1 MKRKDFIKKS
11 LMTGAAAAVAGTV
24 VAHNEES
31 TKIMDQ
37 VGFNHLPNS
46 EKTTMNSVYHPADT
60 RGHANHGWLD
70 AHHSFSFANYYN
82 PERMN
87 FGVLR
92 VLNDD
97 RISGGG
103 GFPTHPHQEM
113 EIITIPME
121 GAVEHKDSIGNTGT
135 INAGDVQVMSA
146 GKGIKHSEFNANA
159 DSDLKLLQIWMFPN
173 KEKVE
178 PRYDQISLDT
188 SKMKNKFLQVL
199 SPNAEDEGVWVH
211 QNAWFNLGEFD
222 KETTEKYTIQSS
234 TNGLYIFIMEGGAAI
249 NGQSLGKRD
258 AYGIW
263 NTQDVDIKIAKD
275 SKILLLDVPMTLD
288 T

>member
-1 MKRKDFIKKS
+1 MDRKDFIKKS
-11 LMTGAAAAVAGTV
+11 LMTGAATVAASSV
-24 VAHNEES
+24 VASIDKKDNLA
-31 TKIMDQ
+31 DQ

-46 EKTTMNSVYHPADT
+46 EQATMNSVFHPADT

-97 RISGGG
+97 RIAGGG
-103 GFPTHPHQEM
+103 GFPTHPHKEM

-121 GAVEHKDSIGNTGT
+121 GMVEHKDSIGNSGE

-146 GKGIKHSEFNANA
+146 GTGIKHSEFNGNA

-178 PRYDQISLDT
+178 PRYDQISLDAA
-188 SKMKNKFLQVL
+188 KMEDQFLQIL

-211 QNAWFNLGEFD
+211 QNAWFNLGEFK
-222 KETTEKYTIQSS
+222 KETTEKYAIQSS
-234 TNGLYIFIMEGGAAI
+234 KNGLYIFIMEGGAEV
-249 NGQSLGKRD
+249 NGQVLGKRD

-263 NTQDVDIKIAKD
+263 NTENVSIKIQKD
-275 SKILLLDVPMTLD
+275 SKLLLLDVPMS
-288 T
+288 